1 MQDATCHMHCA
12 FSIVHDGV
20 MKLTDVIR
28 RPLMTEKTSILRED
42 GRTIVFQ
49 VASSAN
55 KIEIKRAVE
64 QLLGSKV
71 DSIRT
76 SIAHGKVKRQ
86 GRFAGRRSDWKK
98 AYVKLREGA
107 KMPEFLEERNGAWQ
121 LVNGELKSPS
131 HQSIAN
137 SRFTMPIRKYNPTS
151 PGQRFQTVQT
161 FDEITTNEPYKPLI
175 EPLHSTGGRNNRGQ
189 LTSWWR
195 GGGHKRMYRII
206 DFKRDKRDIPAKV
219 STIEYDPNR
228 SARIALLTYADGEK
242 RYILQPAGLKVG
254 ETIVAG
260 QNVDIL
266 PGNSLPLKNIPLGTQ
281 VHNVELRPGKGGQI
295 ARSAGLVGA
304 ARRQGRRIRVGEDAV
319 GRDSAR
325 SSSSALRRSAR
336 SATSITR
343 TCRSARPAGAGGWVS
358 GRTCAAWR

>member
-1 MQDATCHMHCA
+1 
-12 FSIVHDGV
+12 

-28 RPLMTEKTSILRED
+28 RPLITEKTSILRED

-49 VASSAN
+49 VAAAAN

-71 DSIRT
+71 ASIRT
-76 SIAHGKVKRQ
+76 SIAHGKIKRQ

-107 KMPEFLEERNGAWQ
+107 EDAGVPGRR
-121 LVNGELKSPS
+121 V
-131 HQSIAN
+131 I
-137 SRFTMPIRKYNPTS
+137 MPIRKFNPTS

-161 FDEITTNEPYKPLI
+161 FDEITTHEPYKPLV

-242 RYILQPAGLKVG
+242 RYILQPVGLKVG
-254 ETIVAG
+254 DTIVAG
-260 QNVDIL
+260 AERRHPAGERAAAQEH
-266 PGNSLPLKNIPLGTQ
+266 P
-281 VHNVELRPGKGGQI
+281 
-295 ARSAGLVGA
+295 ARHADAQRGA
-304 ARRQGRRIRVGEDAV
+304 AGRARAARLRAAPDRRCSWSPRKASTRR
-319 GRDSAR
+319 
-325 SSSSALRRSAR
+325 
-336 SATSITR
+336 
-343 TCRSARPAGAGGWVS
+343 
-358 GRTCAAWR
+358 